1 MAGSIQIKRMRW
13 IRMPTAWE
21 QTMQW
26 REKQQRVKERMA
38 QLEAASAGLNA
49 AAQNFISESGALA
62 VKMAIAR
69 NQAEAKAKVAEMQ
82 KSGLS
87 ATFDALV

>member
-1 MAGSIQIKRMRW
+1 MAGSIQIKRMGW

-26 REKQQRVKERMA
+26 KDKMQCSAERM
-38 QLEAASAGLNA
+38 EKLNA
-49 AAQNFISESGALA
+49 ANSGFSSAALNHISESGALA

-69 NQAEAKAKVAEMQ
+69 NQAEAKAKADEITKQ
-82 KSGLS
+82 QANL
-87 ATFDALV
+87 LV